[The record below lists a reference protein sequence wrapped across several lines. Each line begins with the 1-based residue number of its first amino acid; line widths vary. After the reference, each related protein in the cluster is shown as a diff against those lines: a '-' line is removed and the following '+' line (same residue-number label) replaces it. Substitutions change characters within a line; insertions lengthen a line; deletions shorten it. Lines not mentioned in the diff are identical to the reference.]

1 MLQRSMVLASCW
13 TQHPKGRTQAGVGV
27 ESFGYGDRMSPA
39 AEASLP
45 GLADAVAELIAD
57 HSAASLSSRCGRR
70 SRGSPRTAGW
80 PTPRWRPR
88 RSDVE
93 LRCGCGFGGA
103 LGHDDLI
110 GGSVAVCPA
119 CGEVS
124 TLRRTGR
131 ARTAR
136 GADGLLRLPS
146 REVGN
151 LAAKPIPTANGRQPR
166 RPTSATR
173 AERPPRSCGRSSAG
187 RRYVRQAARMRER
200 LHDRCLEGD
209 DLVRDASIDPCAFCA

>member
-1 MLQRSMVLASCW
+1 ML
-13 TQHPKGRTQAGVGV
+13 
-27 ESFGYGDRMSPA
+27 D
-39 AEASLP
+39 
-45 GLADAVAELIAD
+45 
-57 HSAASLSSRCGRR
+57 AASEGTNAGGGRGGVIRVWGSDVARGRGLPSWPGRR
-70 SRGSPRTAGW
+70 SGGAHRGPFRSIAELALRQAFERLTKDSRMADTTLEAETFRCG
-80 PTPRWRPR
+80 TPLWVRIRGRPRPR
-88 RSDVE
+88 RPDRWVRGGVSGLWRSLDV
-93 LRCGCGFGGA
+93 A
-103 LGHDDLI
+103 
-110 GGSVAVCPA
+110 
-119 CGEVS
+119 
-124 TLRRTGR
+124 TNGR

-151 LAAKPIPTANGRQPR
+151 LAAIPIPTANGRQPR